1 MGGFH
6 CLARDVGKRIEMF
19 LSRTQFPVRWRRM
32 ENAGNERATHLIG
45 SVYLRGSP
53 SSVLH
58 IVLLHLG
65 TNFWTGSDV
74 TCRLNKGK
82 KGKGKTIQRMSE
94 QGTAMFFYQNW
105 RNSNKSIIEMNVQ
118 PLLPSTTL
126 LVIVAE

>member
-32 ENAGNERATHLIG
+32 ENAGNECATHLIG

-65 TNFWTGSDV
+65 TNFRTGSDV
-74 TCRLNKGK
+74 TCRLKKGK
-82 KGKGKTIQRMSE
+82 EGKGKTS
-94 QGTAMFFYQNW
+94 TAHE
-105 RNSNKSIIEMNVQ
+105 RTGESNV
-118 PLLPSTTL
+118 LLSKL
-126 LVIVAE
+126 EKQQ